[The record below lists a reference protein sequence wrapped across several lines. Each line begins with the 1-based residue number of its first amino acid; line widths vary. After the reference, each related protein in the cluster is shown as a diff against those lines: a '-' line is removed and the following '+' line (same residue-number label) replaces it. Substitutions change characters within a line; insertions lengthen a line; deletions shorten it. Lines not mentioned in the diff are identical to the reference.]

1 MPKKYVVQ
9 LTDEQRRQCLEM
21 VRAGSAHARS
31 ITHAQVLLKADASS
45 EGSGWTDSAISEAF
59 GITTVTVAHIR
70 KIMVTESLA
79 AALSHYRGPNRQY
92 RRKLDGHQE
101 AHLIALACSAPPEGH
116 TRWSLR
122 LLSRR
127 IVELGYVDSIS
138 HETVGQVLKKTNCS
152 PGAPSAGVSRRGR
165 APSS

>member
-45 EGSGWTDSAISEAF
+45 EGPGWTDSAISEAF
-59 GITTVTVAHIR
+59 GITTVTVSHIR

-79 AALSHYRGPNRQY
+79 AALCHYRGPNRQY

-152 PGAPSAGVSRRGR
+152 LGAPCAGASRPARV
-165 APSS
+165 PSS

>member
-1 MPKKYVVQ
+1 MTKKYVVQ

-45 EGSGWTDSAISEAF
+45 EGPGWTDSAISEAF

-70 KIMVTESLA
+70 KVLVTEDLA
-79 AALSHYRGPNRQY
+79 TALSHYRGPNREY

-101 AHLIALACSAPPEGH
+101 AHLIALVCSAPPEGH
-116 TRWSLR
+116 IRWSLR

-138 HETVGQVLKKTNCS
+138 HETVGKVLKKMNCS
-152 PGAPSAGVSRRGR
+152 PGAPSAGASRAGR
-165 APSS
+165 VPSS